1 MHVILCNV
9 CMYVMYVCMYVCTY
23 VCMYVCMY
31 ACMYVCIYIWVNY
44 NDLTANSLESWFILG
59 ESSQNGPTIQVC
71 ELL

>member
-1 MHVILCNV
+1 MLSYVMLC
-9 CMYVMYVCMYVCTY
+9 YVMYVCMDGMYVR
-23 VCMYVCMY
+23 MYVCMH
-31 ACMYVCIYIWVNY
+31 VCIYIWVNY